1 VLLQNQSAKFKHYK
15 DIEEPEQRRGDRPE
29 FLIQTGIHVEHKK
42 ADTVGDQGNKI
53 NEEKPISAM
62 QSGTEELEGRQ
73 AGA

>member
-15 DIEEPEQRRGDRPE
+15 DIEEPEQGLGDRPE

-62 QSGTEELEGRQ
+62 ESGTEELEGGQ